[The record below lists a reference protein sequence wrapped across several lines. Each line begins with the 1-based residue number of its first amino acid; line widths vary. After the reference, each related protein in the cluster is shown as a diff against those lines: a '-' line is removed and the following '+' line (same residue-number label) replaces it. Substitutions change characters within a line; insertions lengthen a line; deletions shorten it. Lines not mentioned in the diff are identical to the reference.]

1 LNPPVRPD
9 MISHQMTVTPPTQRP
24 VPGHGSGQLDELL
37 AERFPRML
45 MIQTVSACNS
55 ACVFC
60 PHRRFRKAL
69 PQGEMDDGLFWR
81 LLAEAGEHPEVT
93 CINLFLMNEPLLDR
107 QLVERIH
114 MAKRA
119 CPQAQISLWTNGVA
133 LDAELTARLLDAPLD
148 SLGVSLHAHRAE
160 TYRRLTGR
168 GDFPRVLGNVVNFVE
183 QRLARRP
190 DLTLVIR
197 YVSADR
203 LQPGEEREL
212 ATFWAEGALVLD
224 IDEGYLSRAGNLE
237 APGGVSAPHRWMA
250 GCQALGGP
258 KQAHVL
264 FTGQV
269 VMCCMDYARQSSL
282 GDCTQES
289 LGQIWRGPRRREALE
304 LLYGVREAPAD
315 FLCSQ
320 CELAIP
326 RRCAAETC
334 TALNLPKDAIWAA
347 V

>member
-1 LNPPVRPD
+1 MNEVP
-9 MISHQMTVTPPTQRP
+9 STQRP

-37 AERFPRML
+37 AESFPRML
-45 MIQTVSACNS
+45 MLQTVSACNS

-60 PHRRFRKAL
+60 PHRRFRTSL
-69 PQGEMDDGLFWR
+69 PQGEMDDELFRR
-81 LLAEAGEHPEVT
+81 LLAEASEHPEVS
-93 CINLFLMNEPLLDR
+93 CINLFLMNEPLLDPR
-107 QLVERIH
+107 LVERVY

-133 LDAELTARLLDAPLD
+133 LDPELAGRLLDAPLD
-148 SLGVSLHAHRAE
+148 SLGISLHAHHAE

-168 GDFPRVLGNVVNFVE
+168 RDFPRVLGNVVNVVE
-183 QRLARRP
+183 QRLVRRP

-203 LQPGEEREL
+203 LQRGEEQEL
-212 ATFWAEGALVLD
+212 AAFWQNGGVVLD

-237 APGGVSAPHRWMA
+237 APGGVGEPQRWMA

-289 LGQIWRGPRRREALE
+289 LGEIWRGPRRREALE
-304 LLYGVREAPAD
+304 MLYGAREAPGS
-315 FLCSQ
+315 FLCSR

-334 TALNLPKDAIWAA
+334 TELNVPKDAIWAA

>member
-1 LNPPVRPD
+1 
-9 MISHQMTVTPPTQRP
+9 
-24 VPGHGSGQLDELL
+24 
-37 AERFPRML
+37 ML

-60 PHRRFRKAL
+60 PHRRFRTSL
-69 PQGEMDDGLFWR
+69 PQGEMDDRLFRR
-81 LLAEAGEHPEVT
+81 LLAEASEHPEVS
-93 CINLFLMNEPLLDR
+93 CINLFLMNEPLLDPL
-107 QLVERIH
+107 LVERIAR
-114 MAKRA
+114 AKSA

-133 LDAELTARLLDAPLD
+133 LDPELAVRLLDAPLD
-148 SLGVSLHAHRAE
+148 SLGVSLHAHSAE

-168 GDFPRVLGNVVNFVE
+168 RDFGRVLDNVVNFVE
-183 QRLARRP
+183 QRQARRP

-203 LQPGEEREL
+203 LQRGEEQAL
-212 ATFWAEGALVLD
+212 AAFWAEGGVVLD

-237 APGGVSAPHRWMA
+237 APGSVAAPHRWMA

-269 VMCCMDYARQSSL
+269 VLCCMDYARQSSL
-282 GDCTQES
+282 GDCSRES
-289 LGQIWRGPRRREALE
+289 LGQIWRGPRRKEALE
-304 LLYGVREAPAD
+304 TLYGVREAPED
-315 FLCSQ
+315 FLCSR

-326 RRCAAETC
+326 RHCAAETRA
-334 TALNLPKDAIWAA
+334 ALNVPRDAIWAA

>member
-1 LNPPVRPD
+1 MNEVP
-9 MISHQMTVTPPTQRP
+9 STQRP

-37 AERFPRML
+37 AESFPRML
-45 MIQTVSACNS
+45 MLQTVSACNS

-60 PHRRFRKAL
+60 PHRRFRTSL
-69 PQGEMDDGLFWR
+69 PQGEMDDELFRR
-81 LLAEAGEHPEVT
+81 LLAEASEHPEVS
-93 CINLFLMNEPLLDR
+93 CINLFLMNEPLLDPR
-107 QLVERIH
+107 LVERVY

-119 CPQAQISLWTNGVA
+119 CPQAQISLWTNAVA
-133 LDAELTARLLDAPLD
+133 LDAELAERLLDAPLD
-148 SLGVSLHAHRAE
+148 SLGISLHAHHAE

-168 GDFPRVLGNVVNFVE
+168 RDFPRVLGNVVNVVE
-183 QRLARRP
+183 QRLVRRP

-203 LQPGEEREL
+203 LQRGEEQEL
-212 ATFWAEGALVLD
+212 AAFWQNGGVVLD

-237 APGGVSAPHRWMA
+237 APGGVGEPQRWMA

-289 LGQIWRGPRRREALE
+289 LGEIWRGPRRREALE
-304 LLYGVREAPAD
+304 MLYGAREAPES
-315 FLCSQ
+315 FLCSR

-334 TALNLPKDAIWAA
+334 TELNVPKDAILAA